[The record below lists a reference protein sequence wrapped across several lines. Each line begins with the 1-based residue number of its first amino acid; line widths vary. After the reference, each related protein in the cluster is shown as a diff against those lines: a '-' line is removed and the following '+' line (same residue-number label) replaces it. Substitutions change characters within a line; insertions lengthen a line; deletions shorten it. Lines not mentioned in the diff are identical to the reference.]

1 MSGINNKTYET
12 CFQENGYIQKNDAL
26 LLTIVFTWFLSI
38 MYFDPMLFAL
48 LIGDEPLLAKSSVI
62 VFVVVLNMMWLYG
75 IYHSV
80 NILFSYFIKIKL
92 KENSL
97 SDKEQPRAALLY
109 MTRNDFKEKA
119 CLTSLSQKYKDFHVY
134 ICDDSDNPEIK
145 NQIDLFSRKHKTI
158 VSVLRR
164 NTITGYKAGN
174 INSALSKIDQ
184 SYRYIAVN
192 DADTEL
198 PDDFLSKLIPRF
210 NLSPKIGFIQ
220 AKQKSLSRQDGDLG
234 RVMKAMIDIH
244 WEHYMAL
251 KNNFGFVMWYG
262 HGAVLKRSVIEALGG
277 VLEVVTEDLAFS
289 SEARRAG
296 YYGIV
301 ADDVVCGEEFPQ
313 TIEKF
318 RKRNKKWVRGTFEY
332 LIKFYPRIFMCRNVP
347 WFEKADIFISAFALL
362 QAIPFLMLV
371 FAASFIMPFYY
382 TVSQAQGPLFL
393 VPPLFYDNWMQIIL
407 KTRYNVF
414 WMFDFYLAMFVTI
427 FFPLIPAIID
437 LWSRKKDLS
446 RYLST
451 SSFLHLSIL
460 LDSAKEII
468 VYIFTGKTYFPVT
481 NNRSEIKENSY
492 WLLAESLIGLG
503 LIIFAFS
510 SYNLWL
516 LSLGSAFM
524 LTKIL
529 TLWGKRKLVRA
540 LVSIPFIVTLAIMF
554 FIGITILQNYI

>member
-1 MSGINNKTYET
+1 MSIIKKKIYKT
-12 CFQENGYIQKNDAL
+12 CFSENGNIQKNDAL

-38 MYFDPMLFAL
+38 IYFDPMLFAL
-48 LIGDEPLLAKSSVI
+48 LIGDEPLLAKGSVI
-62 VFVVVLNMMWLYG
+62 IFVIVLNMMWLYG

-80 NILFSYFIKIKL
+80 NIVFSYFIKIKFQENDLL
-92 KENSL
+92 KGV
-97 SDKEQPRAALLY
+97 QPPAALLY

-145 NQIDLFSRKHKTI
+145 RQIDLFSKKHKAI

-164 NTITGYKAGN
+164 NNINGYKAGN
-174 INSALSKIDQ
+174 INSALSNIDK
-184 SYRYIAVN
+184 SYQYIAVN

-198 PDDFLSKLIPRF
+198 PDDFLSKLMPRF
-210 NLSPKIGFIQ
+210 KLSPKIGFVQ
-220 AKQKSLSRQDGDLG
+220 AKQKSLKQQEGDLG
-234 RVMKAMIDIH
+234 RIMKSMIDIH
-244 WEHYMAL
+244 WDHYMPL

-277 VLEVVTEDLAFS
+277 VPEFVTEDLAFS
-289 SEARRAG
+289 SEARRTG

-332 LIKFYPRIFMCRNVP
+332 LTKFYPRIFKSKHVS

-362 QAIPFLMLV
+362 QAIPFLLLV
-371 FAASFIMPFYY
+371 FVASFIMPFYY
-382 TVSQAQGPLFL
+382 TVSQVQGPLFL

-414 WMFDFYLAMFVTI
+414 WVFDFYLVMFVTI
-427 FFPLIPAIID
+427 FFPLIPAIFD
-437 LWSRKKDLS
+437 RWQNKKQLI

-468 VYIFTGKTYFPVT
+468 VYLFTGKTYFPVT
-481 NNRSEIKENSY
+481 NNRSEIKENPY

-503 LIIFAFS
+503 LIIFAFT

-516 LSLGSAFM
+516 LSLGAAFV
-524 LTKIL
+524 LTRIL
-529 TLWGKRKLVRA
+529 GLWGNKRLVRA
-540 LVSIPFIVTLAIMF
+540 LVPIPFIVTLAIMF
-554 FIGITILQNYI
+554 FIGITILQNYM